1 MYDCN
6 YLPTSHRFYASLSEE
21 QQREHN
27 EEQSTIWHDHY
38 DSTTGWTKKYIYKD
52 ESPSLPINNNEQD
65 IYIKQLEEKIAKQ
78 QELICKQEQTIK
90 QLTNTYSE
98 FVTMLTRLWNKS
110 FNIDIIKTR
119 EEIKEILKIWY
130 EKEWLDVL

>member
-1 MYDCN
+1 MSDCN
-6 YLPTSHRFYASLSEE
+6 YSPTSHRFYASLS
-21 QQREHN
+21 Q
-27 EEQSTIWHDHY
+27 EQSTIDN
-38 DSTTGWTKKYIYKD
+38 DQYI
-52 ESPSLPINNNEQD
+52 Q
-65 IYIKQLEEKIAKQ
+65 QLEQKIAKQ

-90 QLTNTYSE
+90 QLSNTYSE
-98 FVTMLTRLWNKS
+98 FVTILTRLWNKS

>member
-1 MYDCN
+1 MSDYH
-6 YLPTSHRFYASLSEE
+6 YSPTSSPTFIPE
-21 QQREHN
+21 QA
-27 EEQSTIWHDHY
+27 TLWHDHY
-38 DSTTGWTKKYIYKD
+38 DSTTGWTKKYIHKD
-52 ESPSLPINNNEQD
+52 ESLSLPINNNEQD

-78 QELICKQEQTIK
+78 QELIYKQEQTIK
-90 QLTNTYSE
+90 QLSSTYSE
-98 FVTMLTRLWNKS
+98 FVTILTRLWNKS

>member
-27 EEQSTIWHDHY
+27 QEQSTIWHHHY

-98 FVTMLTRLWNKS
+98 FVTILTRLWNKS

>member
-1 MYDCN
+1 MSDCN
-6 YLPTSHRFYASLSEE
+6 YSPTSHRFYASLS
-21 QQREHN
+21 Q
-27 EEQSTIWHDHY
+27 EQSNIDN
-38 DSTTGWTKKYIYKD
+38 DQYI
-52 ESPSLPINNNEQD
+52 E
-65 IYIKQLEEKIAKQ
+65 QLEQKIAKQ

-90 QLTNTYSE
+90 QLSNIYSE
-98 FVTMLTRLWNKS
+98 FVNILTRLWNKS